1 MNFKKEHGDL
11 NWIIAAG
18 VVGADIGTSV
28 FYGTGILFPIVG
40 YFAPI
45 FILTAC
51 LAMWIF
57 KRTYE
62 EGLAMSPYNGGAYSM
77 ILRSLGRRMA
87 VVAGALTVVSY
98 LATAAVSS
106 LSGGYYFSSLFEGGL
121 SIRAVI
127 WISFIPVVVFGLLN
141 IKGIKE
147 PAKIVTGVAISH
159 FALLILIS
167 LWGLIYLLFHWS
179 EVDFS
184 KFFNFFNYPKEITF
198 STLAY
203 GFSAAFLG
211 ITGFESAAQIVEN
224 LERPTLNTVR
234 KLYKAV
240 IILVSVTAPVI
251 SILCLTILTPEEV
264 QQNLH
269 YLLSGLSKKIGGS
282 FLLFLIVIDATLT
295 LFAATNT
302 AFVGLIGLATTMAK
316 QGNLPQVFLKRLNH
330 IFPQLEGYP
339 VIVFSMMLLIMMMS
353 SFVAG
358 AVEITAKVYEI
369 AFLGVMVSFAVGVIL
384 MRNKGYRKKTP
395 VKYLSQSYIKIQN
408 FKLPLPPVM
417 TSLILG
423 FAVYIL
429 ILHASS
435 ASLFLFTFLFGSTL
449 LMMAYYR
456 WGMLENR
463 LESHTDLRL
472 GLGRFRAMNELP
484 ENFCKKFI
492 LCVGAH
498 RIRLLINKTVEY
510 ILKHEKEPFELILF
524 YAEEEDASDGQ
535 NVHFHEIFQ
544 RVVSQQIA
552 PLHARKDII
561 LTVKILPENLME
573 GLKVLKKSINFEK
586 IFFGVG
592 KEPDHS
598 YHLRDEVAKE
608 LEVQITSIY

>member
-1 MNFKKEHGDL
+1 MNLQKEQGDL

-40 YFAPI
+40 YFAPL

-51 LAMWIF
+51 LAMWVF

-106 LSGGYYFSSLFEGGL
+106 LSGAYYFSSLFDGGL
-121 SIRAVI
+121 SVHTVV
-127 WISFIPVVVFGLLN
+127 WISFIPIIAFGLLN

-147 PAKIVTGVAISH
+147 PAKIVTGVAVSH
-159 FALLILIS
+159 FALLMLIS
-167 LWGLIYLLFHWS
+167 LWGFIYLLFHWN

-234 KLYKAV
+234 KLYKTV

-251 SILCLTILTPEEV
+251 SILCLTLLTPEEV

-302 AFVGLIGLATTMAK
+302 AFVGFIGLATTMAK

-330 IFPQLEGYP
+330 IFQQLEGYP
-339 VIVFSMMLLIMMMS
+339 VIVFSMMILVMMMS

-384 MRNKGYRKKTP
+384 MRNRGYRKKTP
-395 VKYLSQSYIKIQN
+395 LKYLSQSYIQIKK
-408 FKLPLPPVM
+408 FKLPFPPVM
-417 TSLILG
+417 TALILG
-423 FAVYIL
+423 FAVYLL

-435 ASLFLFTFLFGSTL
+435 ASLLLFTFLFGSTL

-472 GLGRFRAMNELP
+472 GLGKFRSMNELP
-484 ENFCKKFI
+484 EDSCKKFV

-510 ILKHEKEPFELILF
+510 ILKNEKEPFELILF

-552 PLHARKDII
+552 PLHAHKDII

-573 GLKVLKKSINFEK
+573 GLKALKKSVNFEK
-586 IFFGVG
+586 IYFGVG

-598 YHLRDEVAKE
+598 YNLRDEAAKE
-608 LEVQITSIY
+608 MEVQITSIY